1 MALGF
6 EKAKCEFSDNNS
18 SVPPDMRSVPE
29 NPTENAPSSQ
39 MSQTQEQPAV
49 LTEGQLQIM
58 YCKGLVY
65 QCEEEFS
72 FEELRAQ
79 RYYKAMREKA
89 EHLKKM
95 KQELQRQI
103 EQKQRLIQQRN
114 STAPPQSIGEEVES
128 SSQTSKDMCESAVT
142 RVKPAPCKIYS
153 EQEVG
158 SKCTSSVN
166 QEEASEGGSDSKLQ
180 KTATSKPFTIF
191 DENARPNKIASA
203 NRRSLKLPTLN
214 LKAQKSNAELSNDK
228 DASIS
233 RSEEAIINGHW
244 NKTLCRSPNDTCEF
258 ARAAQLSSTPFGGVD
273 RQKKPE
279 AALPEN
285 LSKTA
290 PETMKAPNADAAID
304 TKKLSPILEISQE
317 WGGTS
322 FATFSHQ
329 PMKHSDNS
337 EVTGAAERSERV
349 PENVVKSVDVC
360 SAEVRIGLLHQTD
373 VTSSSNFHR
382 ESGLLPATCGDE
394 DLNLGGEMLFYRS
407 KLGKLKDY
415 TLYSSSTGTVV
426 LKVDSSAVPWDFFI
440 GSKLRARLSSEG
452 HGSSD
457 VHISCYVYENGCI
470 TLWSVPSGVTVQDIL
485 AEPVAHRYRVPLVVI
500 QLLEMLKQSH
510 SCHVIHG
517 GLKAE
522 TLYLYGSGF
531 LALDFSHSVD
541 LELQTEVQTAQDLPS
556 AQIYI
561 EQGLLLPIASPY
573 QVDLLSV
580 AEIVHMLLF
589 NRPMKVV
596 RRNSGWSLDEDSE
609 SHHSPVEPVWKEIFH
624 NILNPGDASIELIL
638 SDLLSKVR
646 NCFTVIDTQSYHL

>member
-1 MALGF
+1 
-6 EKAKCEFSDNNS
+6 
-18 SVPPDMRSVPE
+18 
-29 NPTENAPSSQ
+29 
-39 MSQTQEQPAV
+39 
-49 LTEGQLQIM
+49 
-58 YCKGLVY
+58 
-65 QCEEEFS
+65 
-72 FEELRAQ
+72 
-79 RYYKAMREKA
+79 MREKA

-114 STAPPQSIGEEVES
+114 STAPSQSIGEETES
-128 SSQTSKDMCESAVT
+128 SSQTSKEMCESAIT
-142 RVKPAPCKIYS
+142 LVKPAPRQIYS
-153 EQEVG
+153 KQEVA

-166 QEEASEGGSDSKLQ
+166 QEEVSEGGSDSNLQ
-180 KTATSKPFTIF
+180 KTATSSQPFTVF
-191 DENARPNKIASA
+191 DESARPNKIASA

-214 LKAQKSNAELSNDK
+214 LKARKCNAEFSADK

-273 RQKKPE
+273 RQKPPE
-279 AALPEN
+279 AALTEN
-285 LSKTA
+285 LSTA
-290 PETMKAPNADAAID
+290 PGTMKAPNADTAID

-322 FATFSHQ
+322 FATSSHQ
-329 PMKHSDNS
+329 PMNHSDNS
-337 EVTGAAERSERV
+337 EAARAAERSERV
-349 PENVVKSVDVC
+349 PENVVQSVDVC
-360 SAEVRIGLLHQTD
+360 SAEVRIRLLHQMD
-373 VTSSSNFHR
+373 VTSFSNFHR
-382 ESGLLPATCGDE
+382 ESGLLPAACGDE
-394 DLNLGGEMLFYRS
+394 DLNLGGEMLYYRS

-440 GSKLRARLSSEG
+440 SSKLRARLSSEG
-452 HGSSD
+452 HDSSD
-457 VHISCYVYENGCI
+457 VPVSCYAYENGCI
-470 TLWSVPSGVTVQDIL
+470 TLWSVPSGVTIQDIL

-500 QLLEMLKQSH
+500 QLLEMLKRSH
-510 SCHVIHG
+510 SCHVVHG
-517 GLKAE
+517 GLMAE

-541 LELQTEVQTAQDLPS
+541 LELQTEVQAQDLPS

-561 EQGLLLPIASPY
+561 EQGLLPAIASPY

-580 AEIVHMLLF
+580 AEIVHVLLF

-596 RRNSGWSLDEDSE
+596 RRNSGWSLDEAPE
-609 SHHSPVEPVWKEIFH
+609 SHHSPVEPVWTEVFH
-624 NILNPGDASIELIL
+624 IILNPGDASVELIL
-638 SDLLSKVR
+638 SDVLRKVR